1 MKKLSF
7 VFGTL
12 ALMFFCNTQSLLASN
27 LDDDDDDKK
36 TINTVFTTFMQAE
49 KVAERLDMMLIA
61 SEEPV
66 TNGVFLF
73 MLQSKAKE
81 ALKLQLFDDQSE
93 PVGNNMFKVLE
104 GKNYN
109 GLDVTALN
117 DGVYTV
123 KFQSNEGKELSTVL
137 TVQHGVVVSK

>member
-61 SEEPV
+61 SEAPV